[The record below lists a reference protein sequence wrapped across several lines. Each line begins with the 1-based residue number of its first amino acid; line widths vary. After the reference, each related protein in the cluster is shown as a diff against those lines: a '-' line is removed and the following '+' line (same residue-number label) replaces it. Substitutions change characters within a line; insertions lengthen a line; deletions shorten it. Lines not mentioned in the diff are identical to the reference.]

1 MNRATS
7 CTGMTLIELLVAM
20 TIASIAGIII
30 LQFVLGF
37 QSCILAEI
45 SRNDLHD
52 RAERLIR
59 FMASDIRDTAFLLGP
74 VPQTAE
80 GAPLILTH
88 DSLAGDPVKIF
99 PSSLIA
105 EDVAQGDDR
114 LTLVKAMSFTP
125 PLWLAQTAQVGETS
139 VVLNR
144 RPNRSPGST
153 RELQPAPEAI
163 NHLVFASHHTCY
175 PLQQAD
181 LEVDLEQPLRETV
194 SADTEVLGLRACIYE
209 AESFAGSKRLR
220 RDDLTSR
227 EILDQAVDGL
237 QFEYLIDD
245 GVMVDQPAET
255 KIVHGI
261 RISLLVRSLRQDRD
275 YIDADIYT
283 LANQIYGPFRDHFR
297 RQLVTRLV
305 EVKNHGL

>member
-1 MNRATS
+1 
-7 CTGMTLIELLVAM
+7 MTLVELLVAM
-20 TIASIAGIII
+20 AIASIAGIMI
-30 LQFVLGF
+30 LQVILNF
-37 QSCILAEI
+37 QSRIFAEI
-45 SRNDLHD
+45 RRNDLHD

-59 FMASDIRDTAFLLGP
+59 FMASDIRDAAFLLGP

-88 DSLAGDPVKIF
+88 DSLAGDPVETLPF
-99 PSSLIA
+99 SLVA
-105 EDVAQGDDR
+105 EDLADGDDR
-114 LTLVKAMSFTP
+114 LTLVKAVSFAP
-125 PLWLAQTAQVGETS
+125 PLRLAQTAQVGETS

-163 NHLVFASHHTCY
+163 NHLVFASQHTCY
-175 PLQQAD
+175 PLRQAN

-220 RDDLTSR
+220 RDDFTSR

-237 QFEYLIDD
+237 QFEYLLDD
-245 GVMVDQPAET
+245 GAMVDQPADT
-255 KIVHGI
+255 ISVRGI

-275 YIDADIYT
+275 HIDTAIYT
-283 LANQIYGPFRDHFR
+283 LANQVYGPFHDHFR

-305 EVKNHGL
+305 EVKNHGM